1 MKDSW
6 LYLDSHMTA
15 VDVRAVA
22 GGRAAI
28 FSHRCPGKDTPNE
41 DAAAVIV
48 IDDTSAVLAV
58 ADGLGGGPSGERA
71 SALAMMALEDAL
83 QNIAGSGELLRTAI
97 LDGIEKANLQIQS
110 AEPNAATT
118 LAVVEF
124 QEGQIRTYHIGD
136 SSILACSQRGNVRLQ
151 TVSHSPVGYA
161 VEAGVL
167 DEAEA
172 MHHEARHVVSN
183 VVGSAKM
190 RVEMG
195 PFLKLRARDTVI
207 LASDGL
213 FDNLHTEEIIARVRA
228 GDLAAGVV
236 QLAKDAVARMTSGD
250 GSTPSKPDDLTII
263 AFRPT

>member
-15 VDVRAVA
+15 VEAHAVA

-28 FSHRCPGKDTPNE
+28 FSHRCPGKDSPNE
-41 DAAAVIV
+41 DAAAVLA
-48 IDDTSAVLAV
+48 IDEYSAVLAV

-71 SALAMMALEDAL
+71 AALAVAAIRESL
-83 QNIAGSGELLRTAI
+83 QNVAGTDELLRTAI
-97 LDGIEKANLQIQS
+97 LDGIENANRQIQT

-118 LAVVEF
+118 LAVVEY
-124 QEGQIRTYHIGD
+124 QAGKIRTYHIGD
-136 SSILACSQRGNVRLQ
+136 SSILACSQRGKVRLQ

-167 DEAEA
+167 DAEEA

-183 VVGSAKM
+183 VVGSSKM

-195 PFLKLRARDTVI
+195 PFLKLQARDTVV

-213 FDNLHTEEIIARVRA
+213 FDNLHTEEIIARIRA
-228 GDLAAGVV
+228 GDLAAGVD
-236 QLAKDAVARMTSGD
+236 QLAREAVSRMTNASGAA
-250 GSTPSKPDDLTII
+250 PSKPDDLTIV
-263 AFRPT
+263 AFRPR